1 MAIVMKELSAALAGK
16 GDMFLHVQA
25 KRAGKLKGEA
35 HQPGFDGDILVQGW
49 RWGLAQSS
57 ALGHT
62 QALSRRSYS
71 ALTVIKS
78 IDLATTGLMSALAT
92 NDEIKEAKL
101 SMRKAGGEQEVYFVI
116 KLESARISGVDHV
129 ALADGS
135 TEETVQIVFNKVEV
149 EYRTQK
155 AAGIRGGSA
164 MFSDELTQQD

>member
-1 MAIVMKELSAALAGK
+1 
-16 GDMFLHVQA
+16 
-25 KRAGKLKGEA
+25 
-35 HQPGFDGDILVQGW
+35 
-49 RWGLAQSS
+49 
-57 ALGHT
+57 
-62 QALSRRSYS
+62 LSRRSYS